1 MDEAQA
7 ALTRSS
13 IEKASNDSKPAQL
26 GVAAAVPID
35 AVEAA

>member
-7 ALTRSS
+7 ALTRSW
-13 IEKASNDSKPAQL
+13 IEKASNDFKPAQL